1 MRVLIVGAGIAGLT
15 LAGLLRQRGIAADIV
30 ERAPDFSQ
38 GGYVL
43 GLYPLGSRILHG
55 LGVHRSFV
63 ARSEAAETYTVA
75 SGNGRVLKQFDLC
88 CLTGK
93 LGEMRMLARADLLR
107 LLARA
112 AGDPDGI
119 RTGVTVTALVPRAER
134 VHVTTSDGKEA
145 DYDLV
150 IGADGMHSQIREFVS
165 SQTEAYDSKWACEAL
180 WVKRAAVPN
189 STVFEQWG
197 SGRFVGFYPT
207 PGKTGVIVAA
217 PQRILRGEK
226 AEDRGA
232 RARRAFRRMRGPAQE
247 ALASFNGD
255 AADIFYWKL
264 EDRRAK
270 DWAKGRMVLLGDAAC
285 AFLPTAGIGASMAME
300 SAAVLADEL
309 SRAGAAEI
317 PLALANYEKRRRRR
331 VEAAQDD
338 SRKLARR
345 MFASRGPM
353 SWLRNRA
360 VGFMSLDSLAKN
372 IVKML
377 DEPI

>member
-15 LAGLLRQRGIAADIV
+15 LAGLLRQRGIAPDIV
-30 ERAPDFSQ
+30 ERAPDLERA
-38 GGYVL
+38 GYVL
-43 GLYPLGSRILHG
+43 GLHPLGSRILHG

-88 CLTGK
+88 RLTGK
-93 LGEMRMLARADLLR
+93 LGEIRMLARGDLLR

-112 AGDPDGI
+112 AGDADVRRGATI
-119 RTGVTVTALVPRAER
+119 TAIVPRGER
-134 VHVTTSDGKEA
+134 MHVTTSDGREA
-145 DYDLV
+145 GYDLV
-150 IGADGMHSQIREFVS
+150 VGADGLHSRIRELVS
-165 SQTEAYDSKWACEAL
+165 PQTETFDSKWACEAL
-180 WVKRAAVPN
+180 WVERATVPS
-189 STVFEQWG
+189 STAFEQWG

-207 PGKTGVIVAA
+207 PGKLGVIAAA
-217 PQRILRGEK
+217 PERILRDGKGEG
-226 AEDRGA
+226 RGA
-232 RARRAFRRMRGPAQE
+232 WAHRAFRRMRGPARE
-247 ALASFNGD
+247 ALASFTGD
-255 AADIFYWKL
+255 AGDVFYWKL
-264 EDRRAK
+264 EDRRARAWSK
-270 DWAKGRMVLLGDAAC
+270 DRIVLLGDAAC

-317 PLALANYEKRRRRR
+317 PLALANYEKRRRKR

-360 VGFMSLDSLAKN
+360 LRFVSLESFARN

>member
-15 LAGLLRQRGIAADIV
+15 LAGLLRQRGIAPDVV
-30 ERAPDFSQ
+30 ERAPDFGH

-43 GLYPLGSRILHG
+43 GLHPLGSRVLHG
-55 LGVHRSFV
+55 LGVHRAFL
-63 ARSEAAETYTVA
+63 ARSEAAETYTIA
-75 SGNGRVLKQFDLC
+75 GGNGRVIKSFDFHSRNERF
-88 CLTGK
+88 GVV
-93 LGEMRMLARADLLR
+93 RMLDRGELLR
-107 LLARA
+107 LLHRA
-112 AGDPDGI
+112 AGDVDI
-119 RTGVTVTALVPRAER
+119 RKGVTVTAIVPRSAR
-134 VHVTTSDGKEA
+134 VHVTTSDGGEA

-150 IGADGMHSQIREFVS
+150 VGADGMHSQIREFVS
-165 SQTEAYDSKWACEAL
+165 PQTETFDSKWACQAL
-180 WVKRAAVPN
+180 WVERAAVPS

-232 RARRAFRRMRGPAQE
+232 RARRAFRRMRGPARE
-247 ALASFNGD
+247 ALASFG
-255 AADIFYWKL
+255 ADQAFHWKL

-270 DWAKGRMVLLGDAAC
+270 DWAKGRIVLLGDAAC

-317 PLALANYEKRRRRR
+317 PLALANYQRRRRKR

-338 SRKLARR
+338 SRNLARR

-360 VGFMSLDSLAKN
+360 MGFMSLESLAQN
-372 IVKML
+372 IFEML

>member
-30 ERAPDFSQ
+30 ERAPDIERA
-38 GGYVL
+38 GYVL
-43 GLYPLGSRILHG
+43 GLYPLGSRILYG

-63 ARSEAAETYTVA
+63 ARSEPLETYTVA
-75 SGNGRVLKQFDLC
+75 GGNGRVIKSFDFQPLNE
-88 CLTGK
+88 K
-93 LGEMRMLARADLLR
+93 FGEVRMLARGELLR

-112 AGDPDGI
+112 AGDCRI
-119 RTGVTVTALVPRAER
+119 RMGVTATDIVPHEER
-134 VHVTTSDGKEA
+134 IQVATSDGNES

-150 IGADGMHSQIREFVS
+150 VGADGIHSQIREFVS
-165 SQTEAYDSKWACEAL
+165 PATETFDSKWACEAFWL
-180 WVKRAAVPN
+180 EHAAIADR
-189 STVFEQWG
+189 SVFEQWG
-197 SGRFVGFYPT
+197 SGRFAGFYPA
-207 PGKTGVIVAA
+207 PGKVGVIAAA
-217 PQRILRGEK
+217 PGRVLGRSAAPGE
-226 AEDRGA
+226 R
-232 RARRAFRRMRGPAQE
+232 RRLQRAFRRMKGPARD
-247 ALASFNGD
+247 ALISAGD
-255 AADIFYWKL
+255 APEAFHWKL
-264 EDRRAK
+264 EDRRAR
-270 DWAKGRMVLLGDAAC
+270 DWVKGRVALIGDAAC

-317 PLALANYEKRRRRR
+317 PNALANYERRRRKR
-331 VEAAQDD
+331 VEAAQED
-338 SRKLARR
+338 SRKLARW

-360 VGFMSLDSLAKN
+360 LRFMTLESLAKN

>member
-15 LAGLLRQRGIAADIV
+15 LAGLLRQRGIAPDIV
-30 ERAPDFSQ
+30 ERAPDTGQ
-38 GGYVL
+38 GDYVL
-43 GLYPLGSRILHG
+43 GLHPLGSRVLHG
-55 LGVHRSFV
+55 LGIHRSFV
-63 ARSEAAETYTVA
+63 ARSEAAETYTIA
-75 SGNGRVLKQFDLC
+75 GGNGRVIKSFDFHSRNERF
-88 CLTGK
+88 
-93 LGEMRMLARADLLR
+93 GEVRMLPRGELLR

-112 AGDPDGI
+112 AGDVDV
-119 RTGVTVTALVPRAER
+119 RKGVTVTAIVPRSER
-134 VHVTTSDGKEA
+134 ASVTASDGKEA

-150 IGADGMHSQIREFVS
+150 VGAEGMHSQIRELVS
-165 SQTEAYDSKWACEAL
+165 PQTETFDSKWACEAL
-180 WVKRAAVPN
+180 WVERAAVPS

-217 PQRILRGEK
+217 PDRLLRDAKDKHGE
-226 AEDRGA
+226 RL
-232 RARRAFRRMRGPAQE
+232 RRAFRRMKGPAQE
-247 ALASFNGD
+247 ALTSLGGTAD
-255 AADIFYWKL
+255 AFTWKL

-270 DWAKGRMVLLGDAAC
+270 DWVKGRVVLLGDAAC

-309 SRAGAAEI
+309 SRTGAAEI
-317 PLALANYEKRRRRR
+317 PLALTNYERRRRKR

-360 VGFMSLDSLAKN
+360 IRFMSLESLAKN
-372 IVKML
+372 IVKLL

>member
-15 LAGLLRQRGIAADIV
+15 LAGLLRQRGIAPDIV
-30 ERAPDFSQ
+30 ERVPNFGR

-43 GLYPLGSRILHG
+43 GLHPLGSRVLHG
-55 LGVHRSFV
+55 LGVHRAFL
-63 ARSEAAETYTVA
+63 ARSEAAETYTIA
-75 SGNGRVLKQFDLC
+75 GGNGRVIKSFDFHSLNEPF
-88 CLTGK
+88 
-93 LGEMRMLARADLLR
+93 GEVRMLARGELLR

-112 AGDPDGI
+112 AGDADV
-119 RTGVTVTALVPRAER
+119 RMGVTVTAMALRGER
-134 VHVTTSDGKEA
+134 VYVTTSDGKEA

-150 IGADGMHSQIREFVS
+150 VGADGMHSQIREFVS
-165 SQTEAYDSKWACEAL
+165 PQTETFDSKWACEAL
-180 WVKRAAVPN
+180 WVERAAVPS

-207 PGKTGVIVAA
+207 PGKTGVIAAA
-217 PQRILRGEK
+217 PQRILRGER

-232 RARRAFRRMRGPAQE
+232 RARRAFRRMRGPARE
-247 ALASFNGD
+247 ALASFADD
-255 AADIFYWKL
+255 ADEVFYWTL

-317 PLALANYEKRRRRR
+317 PLALANYERRRRKR

-338 SRKLARR
+338 SRKLARW

-360 VGFMSLDSLAKN
+360 VRFMSLESLAKN

>member
-15 LAGLLRQRGIAADIV
+15 LAGLLRQRGIAPDIV
-30 ERAPDFSQ
+30 ERAPDLEHA
-38 GGYVL
+38 GYVL
-43 GLYPLGSRILHG
+43 GLHPLGSRILHG
-55 LGVHRSFV
+55 LGVHRTFL
-63 ARSEAAETYTVA
+63 ARSEPLETYTIA
-75 SGNGRVLKQFDLC
+75 GGNGRVIKSFDFHSRN
-88 CLTGK
+88 GRF
-93 LGEMRMLARADLLR
+93 GEVRMLARSELLR

-112 AGDPDGI
+112 ASDVDV
-119 RTGVTVTALVPRAER
+119 RKGVTVTAIVPRGER
-134 VHVTTSDGKEA
+134 VYVTTSDDKETN
-145 DYDLV
+145 YDLV
-150 IGADGMHSQIREFVS
+150 IGADGIHSPIRELVS
-165 SQTEAYDSKWACEAL
+165 PQTEAFDSKWACEAL
-180 WVKRAAVPN
+180 WVERATVPS

-207 PGKTGVIVAA
+207 PGKTGVIAAA
-217 PQRILRGEK
+217 PQRILRGPR
-226 AEDRGA
+226 AEGRGE

-270 DWAKGRMVLLGDAAC
+270 DWAKGRIVLVGDAAC

-317 PLALANYEKRRRRR
+317 PLALANYERRRRKR

-338 SRKLARR
+338 SRKLAHR

-353 SWLRNRA
+353 SWLRNRKLR
-360 VGFMSLDSLAKN
+360 FMGLESLAEN

>member
-15 LAGLLRQRGIAADIV
+15 LAGLLRQRGIAPDIV
-30 ERAPDFSQ
+30 ERAPDLGR

-43 GLYPLGSRILHG
+43 GLHPLGGRILHG

-63 ARSEAAETYTVA
+63 ACSEAAETYTVA

-88 CLTGK
+88 RLTGK
-93 LGEMRMLARADLLR
+93 LGQMRMLARGDLLR
-107 LLARA
+107 LLHRA
-112 AGDPDGI
+112 AGDVDV
-119 RTGVTVTALVPRAER
+119 RKGVTVTAIVPCGAR
-134 VHVTTSDGKEA
+134 VHVTTSDGHEA

-150 IGADGMHSQIREFVS
+150 VGADGIHSQIREFVS
-165 SQTEAYDSKWACEAL
+165 PQTEAYDSKWACEARWTESL
-180 WVKRAAVPN
+180 AVPR
-189 STVFEQWG
+189 STMFEQWG
-197 SGRFVGFYPT
+197 SGRLVGFYPT

-217 PQRILRGEK
+217 PQRILRGAR

-232 RARRAFRRMRGPAQE
+232 RARRAFRRMRGPARE
-247 ALASFNGD
+247 ALASFTGD
-255 AADIFYWKL
+255 ADEVFYWKL

-270 DWAKGRMVLLGDAAC
+270 AWSKGRVVLLGDAAC

-300 SAAVLADEL
+300 SAAALADEL

-317 PLALANYEKRRRRR
+317 PLALANYQKRRRKR

-338 SRKLARR
+338 SRKLARW

-360 VGFMSLDSLAKN
+360 VRFVSLESFTRN